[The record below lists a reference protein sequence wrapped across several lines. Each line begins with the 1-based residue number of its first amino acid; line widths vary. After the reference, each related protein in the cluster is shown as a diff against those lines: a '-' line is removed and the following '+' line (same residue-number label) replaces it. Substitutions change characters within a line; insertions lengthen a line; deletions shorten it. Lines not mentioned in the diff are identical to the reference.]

1 VPEATNLLANI
12 TKKTAKSLPAPAVQI
27 DTDLRERMARVIT
40 HAKDESDLLFPE
52 DADVLDCFNIVSS
65 AFIDNLARCGSL
77 VDAVRETFP
86 RLSGRRARTPA
97 KVGTSLLELMRSAS
111 TTVAEYNRD
120 VFARAG
126 LSPISIANTLQH
138 ILLDPDVPPNVKM
151 DAIKLADKFCDF
163 AATAPRVPGGPSV
176 IVPVQ
181 VNAGRPG
188 RPKGRGK
195 AQEFT
200 EAEWTEAGK
209 EVKDAIF
216 EKGGGPANVA
226 KQKASASAVEDLEG
240 QTQFPWGED
249 GEPGVV

>member
-1 VPEATNLLANI
+1 
-12 TKKTAKSLPAPAVQI
+12 
-27 DTDLRERMARVIT
+27 M
-40 HAKDESDLLFPE
+40 
-52 DADVLDCFNIVSS
+52 
-65 AFIDNLARCGSL
+65 
-77 VDAVRETFP
+77 
-86 RLSGRRARTPA
+86 RA
-97 KVGTSLLELMRSAS
+97 AS

-120 VFARAG
+120 LFARAG
-126 LSPISIANTLQH
+126 VSPISIAHTLQQI
-138 ILLDPDVPPNVKM
+138 ILNPDTHPGIKM

-163 AATAPRVPGGPSV
+163 AATSPRAPGGPSV

-216 EKGGGPANVA
+216 EKGGGPVNVA
-226 KQKASASAVEDLEG
+226 KQKAAASAVEDLEG
-240 QTQFPWGED
+240 QTQFPWGEE
-249 GEPGVV
+249 GEEVERVD